1 LHFILEA
8 ETLKK
13 LGLAIVLS
21 LAAFTPTRAEAC
33 SSEYFALSR
42 ILFESKPGES
52 LARQAYEM
60 RKSKAYADLDACRD
74 REREEER
81 RKEEDAQ
88 RQQAYA
94 QERLRLEQERTRADI
109 AARTQAVTDA
119 VNRQANADLLA
130 TISKA
135 ILEGRCEDAKT
146 VALTASRLDL
156 ADQAMRLCKPATKQS
171 TVLKPAAA
179 KGQQR
184 QPVAVRTNANNVTPS
199 STRMNNSATA
209 PSGLLSAEP
218 TGQGQTMC
226 FYENQRRLTVAAGK
240 TCPFSH
246 PFR

>member
-1 LHFILEA
+1 M
-8 ETLKK
+8 KK

-109 AARTQAVTDA
+109 AARTQAVTDE

-146 VALTASRLDL
+146 VALTSSRLDL
-156 ADQAMRLCKPATKQS
+156 ADQAMRLCKPAAKPPTAA
-171 TVLKPAAA
+171 KPAMRNVAPP
-179 KGQQR
+179 
-184 QPVAVRTNANNVTPS
+184 PVRLNNVAAPLPRAKIAPTPQ
-199 STRMNNSATA
+199 AD
-209 PSGLLSAEP
+209 LLFAEP
-218 TGQGQTMC
+218 TGQGGTLC
-226 FYENQRRLTVAAGK
+226 FYENQRRLSVASGK
-240 TCPFSH
+240 ICPK
-246 PFR
+246 RY